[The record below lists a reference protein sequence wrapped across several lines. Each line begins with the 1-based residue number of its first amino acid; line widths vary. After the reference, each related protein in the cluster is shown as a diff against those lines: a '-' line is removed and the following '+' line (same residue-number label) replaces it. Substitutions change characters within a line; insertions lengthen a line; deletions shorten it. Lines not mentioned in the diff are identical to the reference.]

1 MLNSIDDM
9 VEKDII
15 ELVKIFAQM
24 EVSLKISCL
33 KYCEALRI
41 QFHGHKRPIPMAKNV
56 IYERFFNF
64 FLTAMYPVVRL
75 TQIALFQNNYRL
87 LHLSARCSLIHVLL
101 QSVIS
106 PLNAYRPV
114 QALAPQGLAS

>member
-64 FLTAMYPVVRL
+64 FLNGNVSSGSVDTD
-75 TQIALFQNNYRL
+75 
-87 LHLSARCSLIHVLL
+87 CSL
-101 QSVIS
+101 SE
-106 PLNAYRPV
+106 
-114 QALAPQGLAS
+114 